1 VRAYYDRRASE
12 YDDWLHGVGLYA
24 DRHRPGWHEE
34 LDALRIALEAL
45 PPART
50 LDIACGSGFFTR
62 YLPGEVV
69 AVDQSASMIEVARE
83 RNAAVDYVVGDA
95 LELPFRDGSFER
107 AFTGHFYGHLD
118 TGERERLLAEARRVA
133 GELVVLDSA
142 LHEGVEPEEWQE
154 RLLKDGSRWRV
165 YKRYFEPEQLA
176 AELGGGQIVFAGRW
190 FVAVRA

>member
-1 VRAYYDRRASE
+1 VKAYYDRRAAE
-12 YDDWLHGVGLYA
+12 YDDWLNGVGLYA
-24 DRHRPGWHEE
+24 DRDRPGWHEE
-34 LDALRIALEAL
+34 LNALRTALEAL

-69 AVDQSASMIEVARE
+69 ALDQSASMIEVARE
-83 RNAAVDYVVGDA
+83 RNAADDYVVGDA
-95 LELPFRDGSFER
+95 LELPFPDESFER

-118 TGERERLLAEARRVA
+118 TAERERLLAGARRVA

-142 LHEGVEPEEWQE
+142 LHEDVEPEEWQE
-154 RLLKDGSRWRV
+154 RVLKDGSRWQV

-176 AELGGGQIVFAGRW
+176 AELGGGRIVFAGRW

>member
-12 YDDWLHGVGLYA
+12 YDDWLNGVGLYA
-24 DRHRPGWHEE
+24 DRDRPGWHEE
-34 LDALRIALEAL
+34 LDALRTALEAL

-69 AVDQSASMIEVARE
+69 ALDQSASMIEVARE
-83 RNAAVDYVVGDA
+83 RNAADDYVVGDA
-95 LELPFRDGSFER
+95 LLLPFPDESFAR

-118 TGERERLLAEARRVA
+118 PGERERLLAEARRVA

-142 LHEGVEPEEWQE
+142 LHEDVEPEEWQE

-165 YKRYFEPEQLA
+165 YKRYFEPEQLV
-176 AELGGGQIVFAGRW
+176 AELGDGRIVFAGRW